1 MPVLSRS
8 LLLTFKSFIFLVTV
22 LYTVNLSAK
31 DNSDIFGSLP
41 LISELK
47 ISPDGLKIASLQNI
61 NGNYH
66 IVVRELS
73 KPKAKPTVFGLKSAK
88 IRTIEWGNND
98 RIIFNATI
106 PYYSRADHEMF
117 TMHRLGLLNIHNGES
132 IWPFNKGK
140 KKYYIGAP
148 YVVNKLIAEPDHV
161 LISYYGD
168 LLKVRLSDG
177 DKDEVDTPRKSS
189 AWVTNAA
196 GEIIAYTLY
205 HKKEDR
211 HTEMLKSA
219 SSDSFITLKVLDKET
234 NKEKDFDGNIEFV
247 SKDGQSI
254 FYIKRRDDVVNL
266 FKAKVQG
273 QFLIEREIVSDNGS
287 FDLDGVI
294 VDVNNSQMVAA
305 QYTKDFTEYDYFDA
319 NLKQVQADLKATFP
333 QSEVEITSYSVNKNK
348 FIAKVSSK
356 DYPLEYFFYDQ
367 NEGHLV
373 KVADGYPQARS
384 TSLGVVSKYNYT
396 AGDGLAIAG
405 YFTKPTNNNDE
416 LPPLIVI
423 PHGGPE
429 SRDNMSFD
437 WLRQFFA
444 SEGYAVFQSNF
455 RGSSGYG
462 KKFATAGYGQWGKNM
477 QQDIDDGVDS
487 LIENNL
493 VDANRIC
500 VVGASY
506 GGYVALYSATKR
518 YDKYKCSVSFAG
530 VSNLSDMFY
539 HAKEQ
544 LGGISYWE
552 KSIGERRDLTT
563 LKAYSPVKL
572 VTKKTR
578 PILIL
583 HGEKDTVVPIFQSEK
598 MYKALKKAK
607 IKGIKYI
614 ELEDE
619 DHWFSEQKSRQIFLK
634 ESLKFIKNN
643 I

>member
-1 MPVLSRS
+1 MAN
-8 LLLTFKSFIFLVTV
+8 I
-22 LYTVNLSAK
+22 SAKDNSTK

-41 LISELK
+41 LISDLK

-88 IRTIEWGNND
+88 IRTINWGNND

-106 PYYSRADHEMF
+106 PYYSKADHEMF
-117 TMHRLGLLNIHNGES
+117 TMHRLGLLNIHNSET

-148 YVVNKLIAEPDHV
+148 YLVNKLIREPDHV

-177 DKDEVDTPRKSS
+177 DKDKVDTPWKSS
-189 AWVTNAA
+189 AWVTNEA
-196 GEIIAYTLY
+196 GEVVAYTLY
-205 HKKEDR
+205 NKKEDLY
-211 HTEMLKSA
+211 TEMVKSP
-219 SSDSFITLKVLDKET
+219 SSESFITLKVVQMEKES
-234 NKEKDFDGNIEFV
+234 NFDGNIQKV
-247 SKDGQSI
+247 SQDRKSI
-254 FYIKRRDDVVNL
+254 FYIKRSNDDVVNL

-273 QFLIEREIVSDNGS
+273 QFLVEKRIVSENGK
-287 FDLDGVI
+287 FDLGGV
-294 VDVNNSQMVAA
+294 VLDYNNSQMIAA
-305 QYTKDFTEYDYFDA
+305 KFTKDLTEYDYFDA
-319 NLKQVQADLKATFP
+319 NLKQVQADLTATFP
-333 QSEVEITSYSVNKNK
+333 QSEVKITSYSLNKNK
-348 FIAKVSSK
+348 FIAKISSK
-356 DYPLEYFFYDQ
+356 HFPLEYFFYDQ
-367 NEGHLV
+367 NKGHLV
-373 KVADGYPQARS
+373 KIADGYPEARN
-384 TSLGVVSKYNYT
+384 TSLGNVSQYNYT
-396 AGDGLAIAG
+396 AGDGLAITG
-405 YFTKPTNNNDE
+405 YFTKPTMNTDE

-429 SRDNMSFD
+429 SRDDMSFY

-455 RGSSGYG
+455 RGSSGFG
-462 KKFATAGYGQWGKNM
+462 KKFATAGYGEWGKKM

-487 LIENNL
+487 LIQNKL

-506 GGYVALYSATKR
+506 GGYVALYSATKK

-552 KSIGERRDLTT
+552 KSIGARRDLDA
-563 LKAYSPVKL
+563 LRKYSPVRL

-583 HGEKDTVVPIFQSEK
+583 HGEKDTIVPIFQSEK
-598 MYKALKKAK
+598 MYKTLKKAK
-607 IKGIKYI
+607 IKGVKYI
-614 ELEDE
+614 ELENE
-619 DHWFSEQKSRQIFLK
+619 DHWFSEQKSRKIFLK
-634 ESLKFIKNN
+634 ESLKFIKEH

>member
-1 MPVLSRS
+1 MLKNLIF
-8 LLLTFKSFIFLVTV
+8 LLLA
-22 LYTVNLSAK
+22 LYAHNSSAQ
-31 DNSDIFGSLP
+31 DNSDIFGTLP
-41 LISELK
+41 LISDLK

-61 NGNYH
+61 DGNYH

-73 KPKAKPTVFGLKSAK
+73 KPKAKPTVIGLKSAK
-88 IRTIEWGNND
+88 IRTIDWGNND

-117 TMHRLGLLNIHNGES
+117 TMHRLGLLNIHNSET

-148 YVVNKLIAEPDHV
+148 YVVNKLIHEPDHV

-177 DKDEVDTPRKSS
+177 DKDEVDIPRKSS
-189 AWVTNAA
+189 AWVTNES
-196 GEIIAYTLY
+196 GELLAYTLY
-205 HKKEDR
+205 HKREDR
-211 HTEMLKSA
+211 YTEMLKSP
-219 SSDSFITLKVLDKET
+219 SEESFITLKVLEDE
-234 NKEKDFDGNIEFV
+234 KEKNFDGNIQLV
-247 SKDGQSI
+247 SKDRKSI
-254 FYIKRRDDVVNL
+254 FYTQRSNDDVVNL
-266 FKAKVQG
+266 FKATVQG
-273 QFLIEREIVSDNGS
+273 QLLVDIKIVSENGT
-287 FDLDGVI
+287 FDLDGV
-294 VDVNNSQMVAA
+294 VLDYNNSQMIAA
-305 QYTKDFTEYDYFDA
+305 QFTKDYSEYDYFDS
-319 NLKQVQADLKATFP
+319 NLKQVQADLTATFP
-333 QSEVEITSYSVNKNK
+333 QAEVEITSYSVNKNK
-348 FIAKVSSK
+348 FIAKISSK
-356 DYPLEYFFYDQ
+356 DFPLEYFFYDQ
-367 NEGHLV
+367 NRGHLV
-373 KVADGYPQARS
+373 KVADGYPA
-384 TSLGVVSKYNYT
+384 TKNVSLGTVTKYNYT

-405 YFTKPTNNNDE
+405 YFTKPTINKDE

-429 SRDNMSFD
+429 SRDNMSFY

-462 KKFATAGYGQWGKNM
+462 KKFAKAGYGEWGKKM

-487 LIENNL
+487 LIKNKL
-493 VDANRIC
+493 VDGNRIC

-506 GGYVALYSATKR
+506 GGYVALYSATQR

-552 KSIGERRDLTT
+552 KSIGERRDLTA
-563 LKAYSPVKL
+563 LKKYSPVKL

-598 MYKALKKAK
+598 MYKTLKKAK
-607 IKGIKYI
+607 IKGVKYI

-619 DHWFSEQKSRQIFLK
+619 DHWFTQEKSRKLFLK
-634 ESLKFIKNN
+634 ESLSFIQEH